1 MQQTLYT
8 ILMILLT
15 VGVFMAMVRLYA
27 RFHLPVLIPILT
39 STILIIAILL
49 LFHIPYESYMI
60 GGRWIDFLLGPAV
73 VSLAFPLY
81 KQRKLIV
88 TYLLPIVTGVFVGAC
103 TAMLSGLL
111 FGGIFGIDRSL
122 ILSLIPKSI
131 TTPVAIQI
139 SSVIGGIPSITVVF
153 VMIAGFTG
161 VIIGPS
167 IMKWAR
173 IQSPLG
179 RGIAFGSAS
188 HAIGTSKAFE
198 YGELSVSMS
207 SVAMTLSA
215 IFGSMLGP
223 LFVWLLHI

>member
-1 MQQTLYT
+1 
-8 ILMILLT
+8 MILLT
-15 VGVFMAMVRLYA
+15 VGVFMAMVRLYT
-27 RFHLPVLIPILT
+27 RFHFPVLIPILT
-39 STILIIAILL
+39 STILIITILL

-73 VSLAFPLY
+73 VSLAYPLY
-81 KQRKLIV
+81 KQRKLIAS
-88 TYLLPIVTGVFVGAC
+88 YLFPIVTSVFTGAC
-103 TAMLSGLL
+103 TAMLSSLL
-111 FGGIFGIDRSL
+111 FAKIFGIDRSL

-167 IMKWAR
+167 ILKWAR
-173 IQSPLG
+173 IQSSLG

-198 YGELSVSMS
+198 YGELTVSMS

-215 IFGSMLGP
+215 IFGSILGP
-223 LFVWLLHI
+223 LFVWLFHI